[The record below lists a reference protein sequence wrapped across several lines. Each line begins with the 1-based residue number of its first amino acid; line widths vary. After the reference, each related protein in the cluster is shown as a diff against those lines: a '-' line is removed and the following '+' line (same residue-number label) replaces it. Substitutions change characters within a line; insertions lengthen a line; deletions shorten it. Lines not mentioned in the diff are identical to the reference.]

1 MPDVPVSHARLD
13 REGRVLAADPA
24 IATLNDAA
32 GGAIGA
38 PLAIAPLA
46 TIARL
51 AARLGILVSRRATVA
66 DEDADLDL
74 WVRAQVDG
82 DEIRLAISGWREL
95 RATGPNPTVAAAP
108 PVDADLHWEID
119 GALRL
124 TFVSIDA
131 ARRLGVDALSL
142 LGQPLTALF
151 ALDDEAMPILDAI
164 ARGRPLEDQ
173 RATIRGTR
181 HIVVIDGNVRQDAG
195 GGFAGMTGG
204 ARRIEDE
211 AVAAGPVGP
220 GAVFTDG
227 LDRALRVPLARIIAN
242 ADTINAA
249 PDGPVGQGYAGYAA
263 DIANAGRHLLGLVDD
278 LVDLQGIERA
288 GFALDVEDI
297 DLADVV
303 RRAAGLLGVR
313 AANKQVAIA
322 KPTGAV
328 RVPARGDFRRVLQ
341 ILVNLIGNAIR
352 YSPAE
357 AVVTITTGI
366 AEGQAFATV
375 DDQGKGVA
383 IEDQARIFE
392 KFERVDPTEPG
403 GNGLGLYIARRLA
416 RAMAG
421 DLAVESAPDEGARFT
436 LTLPAQA
443 PGDQDQD

>member
-1 MPDVPVSHARLD
+1 MPDIPVSHARLN
-13 REGRVLAADPA
+13 REGRLIAADPA
-24 IATLNDAA
+24 IAALNEAA
-32 GGAIGA
+32 GGAIGT

-51 AARLGILVSRRATVA
+51 AARLGIVVSRRTTVA

-95 RATGPNPTVAAAP
+95 RAAGSDPTVAPAP
-108 PVDADLHWEID
+108 PVDADLYWEID

-131 ARRLGVDALSL
+131 ARRFGIDALSL

-181 HIVVIDGNVRQDAG
+181 HLVVIDAVVRQDAR

-211 AVAAGPVGP
+211 AAPAPVGP
-220 GAVFTDG
+220 GAVFTEG
-227 LDRALRVPLARIIAN
+227 LDKALRAPLARIIAN

-278 LVDLQGIERA
+278 LVDLQGIERD
-288 GFALDVEDI
+288 GFALEVEHI
-297 DLADVV
+297 DLADAV
-303 RRAAGLLGVR
+303 RRAAGLLAVR
-313 AANKQVAIA
+313 ATNNQVALA
-322 KPTGAV
+322 KPTLAV
-328 RVPARGDFRRVLQ
+328 SAPARGDFRRVLQ
-341 ILVNLIGNAIR
+341 VLVNLIGNAIR
-352 YSPAE
+352 YSPAG
-357 AVVTITTGI
+357 AVVTITAGLV
-366 AEGQAFATV
+366 EGQAFATV
-375 DDQGKGVA
+375 ADQGKGIA
-383 IEDQARIFE
+383 TEDQARIFG
-392 KFERVDPTEPG
+392 KFERVDPSEPG

-421 DLAVESAPDEGARFT
+421 DLTVESAPEEGARFT

-443 PGDQDQD
+443 SGDEDQD